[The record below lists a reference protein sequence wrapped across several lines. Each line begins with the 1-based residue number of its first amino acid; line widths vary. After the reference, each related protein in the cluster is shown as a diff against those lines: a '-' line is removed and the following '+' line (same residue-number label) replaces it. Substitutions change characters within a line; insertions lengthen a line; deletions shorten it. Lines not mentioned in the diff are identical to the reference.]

1 MNNVSLVG
9 RLTKD
14 PELKSTAAGVSTCSF
29 SLAVQRDFKNAN
41 GEYEADFINCTAWR
55 STAEFVSKYF
65 KKGQQMGVCGQIR
78 TRKWDDNGT
87 TRYATDVTAEKITFV
102 GKNGAKNEGGA
113 ALSAGDIGNLPM
125 PGISDDDV
133 PF

>member
-14 PELKSTAAGVSTCSF
+14 PELKSTAAGASTCSF

-78 TRKWDDNGT
+78 TRKWEDNGT
-87 TRYATDVTAEKITFV
+87 MRYATDVTAEKITFV
-102 GKNGAKNEGGA
+102 GKNGAKNEGNSVP
-113 ALSAGDIGNLPM
+113 SAGDIGNLPM
-125 PGISDDDV
+125 PSISDDDV